1 MNSEYTN
8 ARILKALDEIVDD
21 KTARDELWKD
31 ICGVMKKHV
40 ERWLS
45 RSEQSRE
52 QVEGIVIKKNG
63 YSRLQCPKCN
73 SIHPIDSVFCN
84 HCGVQIQ
91 DSLLEKI
98 RKKNQMGP
106 F

>member
-1 MNSEYTN
+1 MNSE
-8 ARILKALDEIVDD
+8 AQILKALDEIVDD

-52 QVEGIVIKKNG
+52 RVEGIVIKKNG